1 MTAVEYIKK
10 RIEEDSDTSFSNIDW
25 DKFDEI
31 INKAKEMEKEQS
43 LKMPIYNL
51 DDLADEYCTY
61 EPRNT
66 KELRD
71 VNLIKL
77 GFRDGFQKAIELLTF
92 KK

>member
-1 MTAVEYIKK
+1 MKTAVEYLAYVYALQGAIYQDDIDKA
-10 RIEEDSDTSFSNIDW
+10 IEI
-25 DKFDEI
+25 
-31 INKAKEMEKEQS
+31 EKEQS
-43 LKMPIYNL
+43 LNMPTYNL
-51 DDLADEYCTY
+51 DDLADEYCTH
-61 EPRNT
+61 EPRNI